1 MIDPHQREDFTQ
13 TLAASPLLSPILASW
28 EHIDLPDCWLVA
40 GVLVQTV
47 WNRAHGFDV
56 AFGISDIDLVYH
68 DADDLSEESEAGHS
82 RRINSLFAGL
92 GLPFDVKNE
101 ARVHLWYA
109 AKFGDPIAP
118 YVSAEAA
125 IATFP
130 TTAGAIGIRPS
141 AEGLE
146 LCAPFGLDDLLGLVV
161 RPNKRQITQP
171 IYEAKVA
178 RWRRLWP
185 RLTILPWDA

>member
-1 MIDPHQREDFTQ
+1 MIDPHQREDFTR

-28 EHIDLPDCWLVA
+28 EHIGLPDCWLVA
-40 GVLVQTV
+40 GVLAQTV

-101 ARVHLWYA
+101 ARVHLWYED
-109 AKFGDPIAP
+109 KFGYPIKP
-118 YVSAEAA
+118 YKSAEAA

-130 TTAGAIGIRPS
+130 TTATAVGLRPS
-141 AEGLE
+141 GDGFEV
-146 LCAPFGLDDLLGLVV
+146 CAPLGLDDLLELTL
-161 RPNKRQITQP
+161 RPNKIQITP
-171 IYEAKVA
+171 AIYRAKIA
-178 RWRRLWP
+178 RWTALWP
-185 RLTILPWDA
+185 KLKVIDWKD